1 MEMKNEIAYLE
12 YGKNYNELTE
22 DQKLEIDYQ
31 LEDAMVGANYQ
42 AIIDYWDSK
51 YE

>member
-1 MEMKNEIAYLE
+1 MENEIAQLE
-12 YGKNYNELTE
+12 YGKNYDELSE
-22 DQKLEIDYQ
+22 AQQREVDYQ
-31 LEDAMVGANYQ
+31 LEDAIVGANYQ